1 MKRSQLF
8 LPTMKDVPAEAEVI
22 SHQLMLRAG
31 LIRRVAAGVYS
42 YLPLGHRVMQKVG
55 QIIREEM
62 NRAGAQE
69 LLLPA
74 VQPAELWQESG
85 RWELMGKE
93 MMRLK
98 DRHAR
103 DFCLGPTHEEVI
115 TDLVRREIRSYR
127 QLPLMLYQIQTKFR
141 DEVRP
146 RFGLMRGREFVMK
159 DAYSFDRDDAGADV
173 SYRKMYDA
181 YGAIF
186 SRCGLQYSAVEAE
199 SGAIGGS
206 YSQEFMVLADT
217 GEDAIAVCDGCRYA
231 ANIERAEIAAD
242 PTPPPGEPLQP
253 LAPVQTPGQT
263 TVEAVA
269 AYLGVPR
276 QAIVKTLLYEA
287 DGRVVGVL
295 VRGDRQVNEAKLAKH
310 LQMEG
315 VRFADR
321 ATIERIT
328 GGPEGFSG
336 PVGLTGV
343 PILADHEV
351 RGMRNIVVGANAPD
365 VHYLNAND
373 GRDFGVDRYIDVRLV
388 SEADPCARCGK
399 PLRIVRGIEVGHVF
413 KLGTKYSASMDA
425 TYLDVDGT
433 AHPLV
438 MGCYGIGVGRTA
450 AAAVEQHHDADG
462 IVWPIPIAPLQVM
475 VVPVNVTD
483 SHSWETAQSLHNALE
498 AAGVEVLL
506 DDRDERPG
514 VKFKDADL
522 IGLPLRVTI
531 GKALAQGQVELM
543 ARRSRRTIMVRVEEA
558 VPRLRQ
564 IVEGGEHAFPELFA
578 T

>member
-8 LPTMKDVPAEAEVI
+8 LPTLKDIPAEAEVI

-42 YLPLGHRVMQKVG
+42 YLPLGHRVISKVAD
-55 QIIREEM
+55 IIRAEM

-98 DRHAR
+98 DRHER

-127 QLPLMLYQIQTKFR
+127 QLPFTLYQIQTKFR
-141 DEVRP
+141 DEIRP
-146 RFGLMRGREFVMK
+146 RFGLMRGREFIMK

-186 SRCGLQYSAVEAE
+186 ARCGLQYSAVEAE

-217 GEDAIAVCDGCRYA
+217 GEDAIAVCDGCHYA
-231 ANIERAEIAAD
+231 ANVERAEIAAAA
-242 PTPPPGEPLQP
+242 PPLAGEALQP
-253 LAPVQTPGQT
+253 LTAVETPGRT
-263 TVEAVA
+263 SVEAVA

-276 QAIVKTLLYEA
+276 QTIVKTLIYEA
-287 DGRVVGVL
+287 DGQVVGVL

-310 LQMEG
+310 LQGGG

-321 ATIERIT
+321 GTIQRVT

-336 PVGLTGV
+336 PVGLSRV
-343 PILADHEV
+343 PLVADHEV
-351 RGMRNIVVGANAPD
+351 RGMRNIVVGANVAD
-365 VHYLNAND
+365 LHYVNANE
-373 GRDFGVDRYIDVRLV
+373 GRDFGVEHYLDVRLV
-388 SEADPCARCGK
+388 SEADPCAQCGH

-413 KLGTKYSASMDA
+413 KLGTKYSTAMEA
-425 TYLDVDGT
+425 TYLDAAGT
-433 AHPLV
+433 VHPIV

-462 IVWPIPIAPLQVM
+462 IIWPLPMAPLHVT
-475 VVPVNVTD
+475 VVPVNMTD
-483 SHSWETAQSLHNALE
+483 SRCWETAQQLHSALE

-514 VKFKDADL
+514 LKFKDADL

-543 ARRSRRTIMVRVEEA
+543 ARRTRRTILVGVEA
-558 VPRLRQ
+558 LAPYLGR
-564 IVEGGEHAFPELFA
+564 IVQAGESDFPELFA
-578 T
+578 S

>member
-31 LIRRVAAGVYS
+31 FIRRVAAGIYS
-42 YLPLGHRVMQKVG
+42 YLPLGHRVMQKVA

-98 DRHAR
+98 DRHER
-103 DFCLGPTHEEVI
+103 DFCLGPTHEEVV
-115 TDLVRREIRSYR
+115 TDLARREIRSYR
-127 QLPLMLYQIQTKFR
+127 QLPLMLYQVQTKFR
-141 DEVRP
+141 DEIRP

-159 DAYSFDRDDAGADV
+159 DAYSFDRDDAGADA

-181 YGAIF
+181 YGAVF
-186 SRCGLQYSAVEAE
+186 SRCGLRYSAVEAE

-217 GEDAIAVCDGCRYA
+217 GEDAIAVCDGCHYA
-231 ANIERAEIAAD
+231 ANVERAEIAAD
-242 PTPPPGEPLQP
+242 PALQP
-253 LAPVQTPGQT
+253 GDAPKPLAAVATPGRT

-276 QAIVKTLLYEA
+276 RAVVKTLLYEA

-295 VRGDRQVNEAKLAKH
+295 VRGDRQVNEAKLAKY
-310 LQMEG
+310 LQSGG
-315 VRFADR
+315 VRLADR
-321 ATIERIT
+321 ATVERVT
-328 GGPEGFSG
+328 GGPEGYSG

-343 PILADHEV
+343 PIVADAEV
-351 RGMRNIVVGANAPD
+351 RGLGNLVVGANAPD
-365 VHYLNAND
+365 MHYVNANA
-373 GRDFGVDRYIDVRLV
+373 GRDFGVDRYLDVRVV

-399 PLRIVRGIEVGHVF
+399 PLRLVRGIEVGHVF
-413 KLGTKYSASMDA
+413 KLGTKYSTAMGA
-425 TYLDVDGT
+425 TYLDADGT
-433 AHPLV
+433 AHPIV

-462 IVWPIPIAPLQVM
+462 IIWPLPIAPLQVT
-475 VVPVNVTD
+475 VVPVSVTD
-483 SHSWETAQSLHNALE
+483 SRGWETAQSLHDALE

-522 IGLPLRVTI
+522 IGLPLRVTV
-531 GKALAQGQVELM
+531 GKAVAQGQVELTGRR
-543 ARRSRRTIMVRVEEA
+543 ARRTVMVRVEEV

-564 IVEGGEHAFPELFA
+564 LVAGGEHAFPELFA

>member
-1 MKRSQLF
+1 
-8 LPTMKDVPAEAEVI
+8 
-22 SHQLMLRAG
+22 
-31 LIRRVAAGVYS
+31 
-42 YLPLGHRVMQKVG
+42 LGHRVVQKVS

-98 DRHAR
+98 DRHER

-146 RFGLMRGREFVMK
+146 RFGLMRGREFIMK

-186 SRCGLQYSAVEAE
+186 ARCGLRYSAVEAE

-231 ANIERAEIAAD
+231 ANVERAEIAAD
-242 PTPPPGEPLQP
+242 PLPQPGETLKPLEWRE
-253 LAPVQTPGQT
+253 TPGRT
-263 TVEAVA
+263 TVEQVA

-276 QAIVKTLLYEA
+276 QAVIKTLLYEA

-295 VRGDRQVNEAKLAKH
+295 VRGDRQMNEAKLAKH
-310 LQMEG
+310 LQTEG

-336 PVGLTGV
+336 PVGLSEVT
-343 PILADHEV
+343 ILADHEV

-365 VHYLNAND
+365 AHYVNANG
-373 GRDFGVDRYIDVRLV
+373 GRDFGVDRYLDLRMVN
-388 SEADPCARCGK
+388 ENDPCARCGK

-413 KLGTKYSASMDA
+413 KLGTKYSASMNA
-425 TYLDVDGT
+425 TYLDAAGT
-433 AHPLV
+433 AQPIV

-462 IVWPIPIAPLQVM
+462 IAWPLPIAPLQVM
-475 VVPVNVTD
+475 IVPVNVAD
-483 SHSWETAQSLHNALE
+483 SRGWETAQSLHDALE

-543 ARRSRRTIMVRVEEA
+543 ARRARRTTMVRVEE
-558 VPRLRQ
+558 VVSRLRQ
-564 IVEGGEHAFPELFA
+564 IVTAGEHACPELFA
-578 T
+578 S

>member
-8 LPTMKDVPAEAEVI
+8 LPTMKDVPAEAEII

-31 LIRRVAAGVYS
+31 LIRRLAAGVYS
-42 YLPLGHRVMQKVG
+42 YLPLGHRVLQKVS

-69 LLLPA
+69 LLLP
-74 VQPAELWQESG
+74 VMQPAELWQESG
-85 RWELMGKE
+85 RWEVMGKE

-98 DRHAR
+98 DRHER

-127 QLPLMLYQIQTKFR
+127 QLPLILYQIQTKFR
-141 DEVRP
+141 DEIRP

-159 DAYSFDRDDAGADV
+159 DAYSFDRDDAGADA

-186 SRCGLQYSAVEAE
+186 SRCGLRYSAVEAE

-206 YSQEFMVLADT
+206 YSQEFMVLADS

-231 ANIERAEIAAD
+231 ANVERAEIAAD
-242 PTPPPGEPLQP
+242 STPPAGEPMQP
-253 LAPVQTPGQT
+253 LTPVETPGRT

-287 DGRVVGVL
+287 DSRVVGVL

-310 LQMEG
+310 LQMGG
-315 VRFADR
+315 VHFADR
-321 ATIERIT
+321 DTIERIT

-351 RGMRNIVVGANAPD
+351 RGMSNIVVGANAPD
-365 VHYLNAND
+365 KHYINANE
-373 GRDFGVDRYIDVRLV
+373 GRDFGVDHYLDVRMV

-399 PLRIVRGIEVGHVF
+399 PLRIIRGIEVGHVF
-413 KLGTKYSASMDA
+413 KLGTKYSASMNA
-425 TYLDVDGT
+425 TYLDADGA
-433 AHPLV
+433 AHRIV
-438 MGCYGIGVGRTA
+438 MGCYGIGVGRIV

-462 IVWPIPIAPLQVM
+462 IVWPLPIAPLQVM

-483 SHSWETAQSLHNALE
+483 SRSWETAQSLHDALE
-498 AAGVEVLL
+498 AGGVEVLL

-543 ARRSRRTIMVRVEEA
+543 ARCARRTTMVRIEEA

-564 IVEGGEHAFPELFA
+564 IVMGGEHDFPELFA
-578 T
+578 S

>member
-42 YLPLGHRVMQKVG
+42 YLPLGHRVMQKVA

-98 DRHAR
+98 DRHER

-231 ANIERAEIAAD
+231 ANVERAEIAAD

-310 LQMEG
+310 LQMGG

-321 ATIERIT
+321 ATIERLT

-351 RGMRNIVVGANAPD
+351 RGMHNIVVGANAPD
-365 VHYLNAND
+365 VHYVNAND

-399 PLRIVRGIEVGHVF
+399 PLRVVRGIEVGHVF
-413 KLGTKYSASMDA
+413 KLGTKYSTSMDA
-425 TYLDVDGT
+425 TYLDAGGT

-462 IVWPIPIAPLQVM
+462 IVWPMPIAPLQVM
-475 VVPVNVTD
+475 VVPVNISD
-483 SHSWETAQSLHNALE
+483 SRSWETAQSLHDALE

-543 ARRSRRTIMVRVEEA
+543 ARRARRTMMVRVEEA